1 MKKLL
6 IQCDFDGTIL
16 EEDISFEILDKFAQG
31 DWKAIDRE
39 YLDGKITVADFNE
52 RAFGMVKAGYAEQM
66 AFIQGREKL
75 RPGFRELLQLCRD
88 RDIRFV
94 VVSNG
99 FDFYIKHIF
108 THLGLP
114 DIEYHAARVDFANS
128 RMHIAYY
135 SPEGNLLR
143 SGFKESYTDKFL
155 RAGYDI
161 IYIGNGMSD
170 FAPAKKCRTVFACD
184 SLVKYCRESALP
196 YLPFSDFHDVIRFF
210 SNGK

>member
-16 EEDISFEILDKFAQG
+16 EEDISFAILEEFARG

-39 YLDGKITVADFNE
+39 YIEGKITVADFNE
-52 RAFGMVKAGYAEQM
+52 RAFGLVKAGYAEQM
-66 AFIQGREKL
+66 AFIKGREQP
-75 RPGFRELLQLCRD
+75 RPGFRELMQLCRE

-99 FDFYIKHIF
+99 FAFYIQHIF
-108 THLGLP
+108 NYLGLP
-114 DIEYHAARVDFANS
+114 DIEYHAARVDFVNS

-135 SPEGNLLR
+135 SPEGKILR
-143 SGFKESYTDKFL
+143 SGFKESYTDKYL
-155 RAGYDI
+155 REGYDI

-184 SLVKYCRESALP
+184 SLVKYCRESGLP
-196 YLPFSDFHDVIRFF
+196 YLHFSDFHDVIRFLLH
-210 SNGK
+210 GA